1 MEIYLIRHG
10 KTAGNGEGRYIGA
23 TDEPLCSAGIEELN
37 TRWQAGLPE
46 AEIVYTSDLIRTR
59 QTAVL
64 LFPDAEK
71 RVRTGLRETDFG
83 AFEGKNYQ
91 ELNGR
96 ADYQAWIDA
105 AAEAAP
111 PGGESR
117 EAFTERTRE
126 AFEAAVKELYSEKT
140 GRAAFVVHGGS
151 IMAIL
156 SSYGDPAGSFYDW
169 QAKNGCGF
177 LVHLDEAA
185 WQAGAKKLT
194 NIRSIP

>member
-1 MEIYLIRHG
+1 MEVYLIRHG
-10 KTAGNGEGRYIGA
+10 KTAGNREGRYIGT
-23 TDEPLCSAGIEELN
+23 TDEPLCPAGIEELK
-37 TRWQAGLPE
+37 TCWSAGSPE
-46 AEIVYTSDLIRTR
+46 AEIVYTSDLLRTR

-111 PGGESR
+111 PGGEAR
-117 EAFTERTRE
+117 VAFIERTKEAFD
-126 AFEAAVKELYSEKT
+126 AAADELCSGKI
-140 GRAAFVVHGGS
+140 GRAAFVVHGGT

-156 SSYGDPAGSFYDW
+156 SSYGDPACSFYDW
-169 QAKNGCGF
+169 QAKNGCGY
-177 LVHLDEAA
+177 LVHLDETA
-185 WQAGAKKLT
+185 WQAGKKTLT

>member
-10 KTAGNGEGRYIGA
+10 KTAGNGEGRYIGT

-46 AEIVYTSDLIRTR
+46 AEIVYTSDLIRSR

-96 ADYQAWIDA
+96 ADYQ
-105 AAEAAP
+105 
-111 PGGESR
+111 
-117 EAFTERTRE
+117 

-185 WQAGAKKLT
+185 WQAGEKKLT